1 MRDKRF
7 LFVLLMLVAS
17 GLIAA
22 GCGGDDNGDGD
33 GSSDGSSL
41 TDLTAP
47 ENLPDSVDEAVE
59 LCKDAVEASGVDG
72 DTKDQALQQCEEGGE
87 QAEQALEDQ
96 NINPDDLPNPED
108 IPQP

>member
-7 LFVLLMLVAS
+7 MFVLLTLATA

-22 GCGGDDNGDGD
+22 GCGGDDDGDGD
-33 GSSDGSSL
+33 SGSDGGSV

-59 LCKDAVEASGVDG
+59 LCKDAVEASGAEG
-72 DTKDQALQQCEEGGE
+72 DVKDDAIRRCEEGGK
-87 QAEQALEDQ
+87 QAEQAFEDQ
-96 NINPDDLPNPED
+96 NIDPDDLPDLED
-108 IPQP
+108 LPQP

>member
-7 LFVLLMLVAS
+7 LFVLLTLVAS

-22 GCGGDDNGDGD
+22 GCGGDDNGDSDSGGD
-33 GSSDGSSL
+33 SGSL
-41 TDLTAP
+41 TDLTTP
-47 ENLPDSVDEAVE
+47 ENIPDSIDEAVE

-72 DTKDQALQQCEEGGE
+72 DTKDQALEQCEEGGE
-87 QAEQALEDQ
+87 QAEQTLEDQ
-96 NINPDDLPNPED
+96 NINPDDLPDLED